1 MNKTLFFPLL
11 ISIFLPLFTLQ
22 AAEEPVPVEIP
33 VEELT
38 PDVIDEPAPESD
50 QARTEEKAHS
60 ILQKAPVNSEE
71 IEDLPGDSIILEEI
85 PASAP
90 RPVTG
95 KRPAAAQ
102 PAAEEIPLPDPR
114 PVSEEIPSANP
125 ASQQPVRTASGLIPF
140 NPAEAVSEMQGSE
153 SDYVVKDPANFL
165 LSVFKNHQ
173 FPYAFLQ
180 VEVLSS
186 NVESRPLNNQFVEM
200 NIPVMIS
207 FDTEAFAA
215 FQAELEGALELISAS
230 FQDEVAQQSLVK
242 GKKMIRSGVTL
253 NVPDG
258 TGNYRSYELPKEC
271 REVLAQ
277 YAALLPVGKI
287 SFYDENEN
295 VLQNLF
301 FPLLYRDIVK
311 AFPINLLEVY
321 QGDHQTIRILEHQND
336 PFMEFIQDEGKSFV
350 IPERFPVILAYS
362 ASAPF
367 LERLAKTY
375 YLEPVFRRP
384 DPLPQIPMMFELQL
398 PMSQFQK
405 IRFMNCEIMT
415 DRAGEVVSKPVG
427 DFVIQETTQEALAT
441 TQKTSQKT
449 TKKSVLTQ
457 AEPKPA
463 FKTAEKA
470 APEELD
476 PTIPME
482 PADEELPF
490 ILEEIPAQDAN

>member
-1 MNKTLFFPLL
+1 MNKNLFLPFLVSL
-11 ISIFLPLFTLQ
+11 FLPLFTLQ
-22 AAEEPVPVEIP
+22 AAEEPVPVQIP
-33 VEELT
+33 MEELT
-38 PDVIDEPAPESD
+38 PDVIDEPVQESN
-50 QARTEEKAHS
+50 QGKTGEKKHS
-60 ILQKAPVNSEE
+60 ILQSAPENSEE
-71 IEDLPGDSIILEEI
+71 VESSPEDSIILEEI
-85 PASAP
+85 PAADPQPARKAP
-90 RPVTG
+90 V
-95 KRPAAAQ
+95 AAQ
-102 PAAEEIPLPDPR
+102 PAVEEIPLPDPR
-114 PVSEEIPSANP
+114 PITEEIPTANSGIP
-125 ASQQPVRTASGLIPF
+125 QPVRTSSGLIPF
-140 NPAEAVSEMQGSE
+140 NPAGADHDTQDSEA
-153 SDYVVKDPANFL
+153 DYFVTDPANFL
-165 LSVFKNHQ
+165 ISVFKKHQ
-173 FPYAFLQ
+173 FPYAFLK

-186 NVESRPLNNQFVEM
+186 NVESHQLNHQFVQM
-200 NIPVMIS
+200 SLPVMIS

-215 FQAELEGALELISAS
+215 FQAELESALELISVS
-230 FQDEVAQQSLVK
+230 FQNEVSHQTLVR
-242 GKKMIRSGVTL
+242 GRKMIREGVTL

-277 YAALLPVGKI
+277 YAALLPVGKV

-336 PFMEFIQDEGKSFV
+336 PFMEFIQDQGKSFV

-362 ASAPF
+362 ASAEF

-398 PMSQFQK
+398 PMSQFQR

-415 DRAGEVVSKPVG
+415 DRAGEAVSKPVG
-427 DFVIQETTQEALAT
+427 DFVIQEAAQETA
-441 TQKTSQKT
+441 Q
-449 TKKSVLTQ
+449 KSVLTK
-457 AEPKPA
+457 AELKPTA
-463 FKTAEKA
+463 KPAEKA
-470 APEELD
+470 SPAEAD
-476 PTIPME
+476 QTILME

-490 ILEEIPAQDAN
+490 ILEEIPTQEAN

>member
-1 MNKTLFFPLL
+1 MNKAFFFSLL
-11 ISIFLPLFTLQ
+11 ASIFLPVSTLW
-22 AAEEPVPVEIP
+22 AAEPVPVEIP
-33 VEELT
+33 LEELT
-38 PDVIDEPAPESD
+38 PDVIEEPIIELSEEK
-50 QARTEEKAHS
+50 TEEKHS
-60 ILQKAPVNSEE
+60 ILQNAPANSEE
-71 IEDLPGDSIILEEI
+71 VGSLPGDSIILEEI

-90 RPVTG
+90 QPVR
-95 KRPAAAQ
+95 KAPAAAQ

-114 PVSEEIPSANP
+114 PVTEEIPPANP
-125 ASQQPVRTASGLIPF
+125 GTRQPIRTSSGLIPF
-140 NPAEAVSEMQGSE
+140 NPAGAIGVTQDPEAGF
-153 SDYVVKDPANFL
+153 VVTDPANFL
-165 LSVFKNHQ
+165 ISVFKKHQ

-186 NVESRPLNNQFVEM
+186 NVESQPLNHQFVQM
-200 NIPVMIS
+200 NLPVMIS
-207 FDTEAFAA
+207 FNTEAFAA
-215 FQAELEGALELISAS
+215 FQADLEGALELISAS
-230 FQDEVAQQSLVK
+230 FQEEVSHQTLVK
-242 GKKMIRSGVTL
+242 GKKMIREGVTL
-253 NVPDG
+253 NVPDRPG
-258 TGNYRSYELPKEC
+258 HYKSYELPKEC

-277 YAALLPVGKI
+277 YAALLPVGKV

-336 PFMEFIQDEGKSFV
+336 PFMEFIQNQGKSFV

-362 ASAPF
+362 ASAEF

-398 PMSQFQK
+398 PMSQFQR

-415 DRAGEVVSKPVG
+415 DRPGEAVSKPVG
-427 DFVIQETTQEALAT
+427 DFEIQDGTQAP
-441 TQKTSQKT
+441 SQ
-449 TKKSVLTQ
+449 KSVLTK
-457 AEPKPA
+457 AELKPA
-463 FKTAEKA
+463 VKPEEKA
-470 APEELD
+470 VPEELD

-490 ILEEIPAQDAN
+490 ILEEIPVE